1 MGQMRMNALPPLTLT
16 NSSMKN
22 LSSIAW
28 PLIGLAALILI
39 PFATK
44 PFTPE
49 PVYNEANAA
58 ILSEILNRNDP
69 NEQKGDILDAYLSR
83 LAWTYECVGECAKAQ
98 RLHQPY
104 KRIDSNN
111 QYSYGCL
118 QFQQATYL
126 AVAKKYKIDPWK
138 GDGIYDCNNQW
149 ELARAMFLED
159 KEAAAGHWHTS
170 IFVRGLGLPKI

>member
-1 MGQMRMNALPPLTLT
+1 MNDLPPLTLT

-22 LSSIAW
+22 LSSISW
-28 PLIGLAALILI
+28 PLIGLAALVLI

-44 PFTPE
+44 PMVPD
-49 PVYNEANAA
+49 PVYNEANASV
-58 ILSEILNRNDP
+58 LLQNLDRNDA
-69 NEQKGDILDAYLSR
+69 NQREGDALDVYLSR
-83 LAWTYECVGECAKAQ
+83 LAWTYECVGECGKAQ
-98 RLHQPY
+98 RNHQPY

-126 AVAKKYKIDPWK
+126 AVAKKYKLDPWA

-149 ELARAMFLED
+149 KLARAMFLED
-159 KEAAAGHWHTS
+159 KEAAAQHWYTS
-170 IFVRGLGLPKI
+170 VYTRGLGLPNI

>member
-1 MGQMRMNALPPLTLT
+1 MNEAAIWKMGQMRMNGLPPLTLK
-16 NSSMKN
+16 NPMKN
-22 LSSIAW
+22 ISHIAW
-28 PLIGLAALILI
+28 PLIGLAALVLI

-58 ILSEILNRNDP
+58 ILLQNLDRNDA
-69 NEQKGDILDAYLSR
+69 NQREGDALDVYLSR

-98 RLHQPY
+98 REHRPY

-111 QYSYGCL
+111 AYSYGCL

-126 AVAKKYKIDPWK
+126 WAAKKYKVDPWE
-138 GDGIYDCNNQW
+138 GDGI
-149 ELARAMFLED
+149 
-159 KEAAAGHWHTS
+159 
-170 IFVRGLGLPKI
+170 